1 MPFEEGILPIKYLG
15 VPLISSRLL
24 YKDCKILV
32 EKVRKRIGD
41 WKNKWL
47 SFAGRR
53 QLVISVLSSMH
64 IYWASVFILPMGII
78 NHIEQLMSGFLW
90 CQGDMKRGK
99 AKVSWED
106 VCLPK
111 QEGGLGIRRLENFN
125 VALMS
130 THVWKI
136 VTRKDSLWVKWI
148 HAYKL
153 KKRSF
158 LDVKMASNVSWGW
171 RKLLQIRIWAW
182 PSEWH
187 KRYPTLNLINVPIL
201 NAQQVDK
208 LQWKAYDGSLKDFS
222 CREVWFMIQEHGSKT
237 EWYYLVWSPY
247 GIPRHAIH
255 LWLVM
260 KKRLKMKDRLTQWD
274 VGNDVDL
281 SLLRCPLCKSQQDS
295 HEHLFFECA
304 YSSSIWQNVLNV
316 VGISGV
322 SSQWDDIMLWLLPI
336 SKSKTV
342 ISIIGRLIVAATAYF
357 LWRERNDRIH
367 GKGNKKVEQVSKY
380 VADSVRLKLAS
391 IKFKKNAR
399 VRKLMETWKLA
410 FEANEN

>member
-1 MPFEEGILPIKYLG
+1 MVRGALYSEIRSAMFLIGNDKAPGLDGFTLIFFKKAWDVVGVEVCNAVRDFFTNGKLLQDINHTILALLPKCGLRQGDPMSPYLFML
-15 VPLISSRLL
+15 VMEILTLIL
-24 YKDCKILV
+24 
-32 EKVRKRIGD
+32 KRRVHDLIVFSHGD
-41 WKNKWL
+41 
-47 SFAGRR
+47 
-53 QLVISVLSSMH
+53 VISAKVIMDSLEEFKG
-64 IYWASVFILPMGII
+64 V
-78 NHIEQLMSGFLW
+78 SGLVPSN
-90 CQGDMKRGK
+90 MKHGN

-106 VCLPK
+106 VCLCK
-111 QEGGLGIRRLENFN
+111 QEGGHGIRRLENFN

-136 VTRKDSLWVKWI
+136 VTRKESLWVKWI

-158 LDVKMASNVSWGW
+158 WDVKMASIEEVSICKNV
-171 RKLLQIRIWAW
+171 LM
-182 PSEWH
+182 
-187 KRYPTLNLINVPIL
+187 IL
-201 NAQQVDK
+201 FLMEYGRGQVDK

-295 HEHLFFECA
+295 HEHLFFECS

-336 SKSKTV
+336 SKSKNV

-357 LWRERNDRIH
+357 L
-367 GKGNKKVEQVSKY
+367 
-380 VADSVRLKLAS
+380 
-391 IKFKKNAR
+391 
-399 VRKLMETWKLA
+399 
-410 FEANEN
+410 

>member
-111 QEGGLGIRRLENFN
+111 QEGGLGIHRLENFN

-136 VTRKDSLWVKWI
+136 VTRKESLWVKWI

-158 LDVKMASNVSWGW
+158 WDVKMSSNVSWGW
-171 RKLLQIRIWAW
+171 RKFLQIRSILRPHFWHELGNGRSTSAW
-182 PSEWH
+182 FDTWDTQCP
-187 KRYPTLNLINVPIL
+187 LMNLVSYR
-201 NAQQVDK
+201 AVT
-208 LQWKAYDGSLKDFS
+208 G
-222 CREVWFMIQEHGSKT
+222 G
-237 EWYYLVWSPY
+237 
-247 GIPRHAIH
+247 
-255 LWLVM
+255 
-260 KKRLKMKDRLTQWD
+260 
-274 VGNDVDL
+274 GNDVDL
-281 SLLRCPLCKSQQDS
+281 SSLRCLLCKSQQDS

-304 YSSSIWQNVLNV
+304 YSSSVWQNVLNV
-316 VGISGV
+316 AGISGV

-336 SKSKTV
+336 SKSNTV
-342 ISIIGRLIVAATAYF
+342 ISIVGRLIVAATSYF

-367 GKGNKKVEQVSKY
+367 GKGDKKVEQVSKY
-380 VADSVRLKLAS
+380 VESSVRLKLAS

>member
-1 MPFEEGILPIKYLG
+1 
-15 VPLISSRLL
+15 
-24 YKDCKILV
+24 
-32 EKVRKRIGD
+32 
-41 WKNKWL
+41 
-47 SFAGRR
+47 
-53 QLVISVLSSMH
+53 
-64 IYWASVFILPMGII
+64 
-78 NHIEQLMSGFLW
+78 MSGFLW

-171 RKLLQIRIWAW
+171 RKLLQIRSILRPHFWHELGNGRSTSAW
-182 PSEWH
+182 FDTWDTQCP
-187 KRYPTLNLINVPIL
+187 LMNLVSYRAVTGGGFNMQECVNDIISDG
-201 NAQQVDK
+201 VDK

-222 CREVWFMIQEHGSKT
+222 CREVWFTIRERGSET
-237 EWYYLVWSPY
+237 ECMGV
-247 GIPRHAIH
+247 A
-255 LWLVM
+255 
-260 KKRLKMKDRLTQWD
+260 WD
-274 VGNDVDL
+274 IENSVDL
-281 SLLRCPLCKSQQDS
+281 SSLRCLLCKSQQDS

-304 YSSSIWQNVLNV
+304 YSSSVWQNVLNV
-316 VGISGV
+316 AGISGV

-342 ISIIGRLIVAATAYF
+342 ISIVGRLIVAATSYF
-357 LWRERNDRIH
+357 LWREQNDRIH
-367 GKGNKKVEQVSKY
+367 GKGDKKVEQVSKY

-399 VRKLMETWKLA
+399 V
-410 FEANEN
+410 